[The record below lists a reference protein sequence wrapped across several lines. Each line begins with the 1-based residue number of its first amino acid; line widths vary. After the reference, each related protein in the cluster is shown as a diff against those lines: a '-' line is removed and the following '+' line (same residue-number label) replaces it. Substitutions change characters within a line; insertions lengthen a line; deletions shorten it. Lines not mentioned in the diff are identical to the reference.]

1 MRGKKH
7 ILISVLLC
15 FVLLFVLF
23 VLIICW
29 LVSFCFVLFASCLVR
44 VVLVVDRVAC
54 CLFVLLVLFCVVRLV
69 LFVVAGADITILTNA
84 IEFVHHNRPVMI
96 VVTI

>member
-23 VLIICW
+23 VSIICW
-29 LVSFCFVLFASCLVR
+29 FVSFCFVLFASCLVR

-54 CLFVLLVLFCVVRLV
+54 CLFCVVRLV